1 MEIEVIK
8 KIIKENL
15 RGFPAKVARIK
26 KAERYYQNEN
36 DILRRRNPVEEKLKE
51 KDSNNPLRNADNRI
65 SHPWHWLLV
74 DQKAAYTMTVPPTF
88 DVDDDD
94 LNKEITKLLGD
105 SFPKIAKD
113 LCVNASNAG
122 VAWLHIWKDEDHQNF
137 FKYAVIDSKQIIPVY
152 SKRLDNKLEGILR
165 VYEDY
170 NDSGDVVIIYEYWND
185 KECSAFYR
193 LKNKTVDDLE
203 EYSIF
208 DMYDVG
214 TGEKADSSNTYTH
227 DWEAIPFIPFRNNP
241 SELSDLK
248 KYKKLI
254 DVYDKVY
261 SGFVNDL
268 DDIQEIIFVLT
279 NYGGEDKQE
288 FLDDLRKYK
297 VVKVENDEQ
306 GIETGVDT
314 LAIEIP
320 IDARNKILE
329 ITHDSIFLQGQG
341 VDPQKNI
348 GQNNSGAALEYMYSL
363 LELKASMLETEFRQG
378 FAELVRFILKYSNE
392 DADVRIEQKWT
403 RTSIKDDGTMA
414 DIIAKLASTTS
425 QEAIARNNP
434 LVEDAEK
441 ELAAL
446 KQEKEDEFRGED
458 NFRNPNPPKKD
469 VTEDVEE

>member
-122 VAWLHIWKDEDHQNF
+122 VAWLHIWKDEGHQNF

-152 SKRLDNKLEGILR
+152 SKRLDNKLEGVLR

-193 LKNKTVDDLE
+193 PKNKTLDDLE
-203 EYSIF
+203 EYSII

-214 TGEKADSSNTYTH
+214 TGEKAESSNTYTH

-241 SELSDLK
+241 FELYDLK

-261 SGFVNDL
+261 SGCVNDL
-268 DDIQEIIFVLT
+268 DDVQEIIFVLT
-279 NYGGEDKQE
+279 NYGGADKKE

-297 VVKVENDEQ
+297 MVKVEDDGQ
-306 GIETGVDT
+306 GAKGSVET
-314 LAIEIP
+314 LAVEIP
-320 IDARNKILE
+320 IEARIKILE
-329 ITHDSIFLQGQG
+329 ITHDLIFLQGQG

-446 KQEKEDEFRGED
+446 KKESESDFRGESD
-458 NFRNPNPPKKD
+458 FRRFKKSED
-469 VTEDVEE
+469 VTEDDEE